1 MAHLTQEDV
10 QCLLEQSY
18 SGTARERA
26 SAVRALC
33 PCQVKRNEPRVWNR
47 VIELASDPDVKVRTQ
62 VLHVLADGSPRERER
77 QVVAAIETLTQDA
90 DESLRRRA
98 RKVLAE
104 YRRSGS
110 VNVL

>member
-1 MAHLTQEDV
+1 
-10 QCLLEQSY
+10 
-18 SGTARERA
+18 
-26 SAVRALC
+26 
-33 PCQVKRNEPRVWNR
+33 
-47 VIELASDPDVKVRTQ
+47 
-62 VLHVLADGSPRERER
+62 
-77 QVVAAIETLTQDA
+77 VVAAIETLTQDA